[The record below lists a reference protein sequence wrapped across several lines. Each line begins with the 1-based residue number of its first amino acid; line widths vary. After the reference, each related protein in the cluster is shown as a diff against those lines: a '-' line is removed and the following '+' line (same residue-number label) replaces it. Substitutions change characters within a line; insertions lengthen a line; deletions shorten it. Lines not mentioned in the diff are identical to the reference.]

1 MLQGE
6 TNKTIPLTLM
16 CADGAVMVGIK
27 TRLLCGL
34 IKKHPTL
41 LFFLLN
47 KKALGTGN
55 GEHVTLDLMHM
66 CELLHPAWMAPLLA
80 ISQNFWLCVL
90 GVSHVDIDQES
101 VAMHLHQVLP

>member
-16 CADGAVMVGIK
+16 CADGAVMFGIT

-34 IKKHPTL
+34 IKNYPTI

-47 KKALGTGN
+47 KKALGAGN
-55 GEHVTLDLMHM
+55 GEHVTLDLY
-66 CELLHPAWMAPLLA
+66 A
-80 ISQNFWLCVL
+80 
-90 GVSHVDIDQES
+90 HV
-101 VAMHLHQVLP
+101 